1 MFLNIFL
8 DVILITIVV
17 GGSRYGY
24 NRGLFKMAAT
34 PVGVILCLIL
44 SFTYSSIVG
53 VNILSPI
60 ILAVASDNLLPFIIL
75 IINPLSTVVAFALLF
90 FAVKILVSFLISL
103 VNQIFDKGIIGKI
116 NKAFGGAFSGVVAFL
131 IATCVASFSEYI
143 LMQEVFYDSKF
154 LDGFFGG
161 PIYRA
166 FLSISPLR
174 LLFDN

>member
-8 DVILITIVV
+8 EVILIAIVV

-24 NRGLFKMAAT
+24 NRGLFKMAAN
-34 PVGVILCLIL
+34 PVGFIICMIV
-44 SFTYSSIVG
+44 SYTYASIVG

-60 ILAVASDNLLPFIIL
+60 ILAAVSDNLLPFIIL

-131 IATCVASFSEYI
+131 IATCVASLSEYI
-143 LMQEVFYDSKF
+143 FMQGAFTDSEL

-161 PIYRA
+161 PIYRT
-166 FLSISPLR
+166 FLLISPLR